1 LPIGVNFTSG
11 DELVSHLR
19 LFDRVRLGLQGVES
33 AFVRLRLDVALERVA
48 VDEVF
53 PAHGSEV
60 TVTSFK

>member
-1 LPIGVNFTSG
+1 M
-11 DELVSHLR
+11 SHLR